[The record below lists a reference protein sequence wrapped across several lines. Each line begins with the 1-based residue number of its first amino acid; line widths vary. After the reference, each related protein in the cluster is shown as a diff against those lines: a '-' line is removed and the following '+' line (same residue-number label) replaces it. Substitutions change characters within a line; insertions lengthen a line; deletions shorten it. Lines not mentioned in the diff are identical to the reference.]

1 MELDTL
7 YSCGSN
13 GYNEALFSDTFNFF
27 NENFDDISLYHNF
40 LTNDVNFLPDLNF
53 LPDSEPLSL
62 NSNIQHLEPLND
74 IPDSDIPTFE
84 LLNDISN
91 PFNYQYNLAVGD
103 SFDDW
108 LSVDAFMHQYCFER
122 GFGYQIFRSDKDL
135 KDPTIIHH
143 KSFRCSSSGVY
154 KA

>member
-1 MELDTL
+1 MELDTF
-7 YSCGSN
+7 YSYGSN

-27 NENFDDISLYHNF
+27 NENFDNISLYHNF

-62 NSNIQHLEPLND
+62 NSNIQHLELLND

-91 PFNYQYNLAVGD
+91 PFNYQYNLTVGD

-108 LSVDAFMHQYCFER
+108 LSVNAFMHQYCFE
-122 GFGYQIFRSDKDL
+122 
-135 KDPTIIHH
+135 
-143 KSFRCSSSGVY
+143 
-154 KA
+154 